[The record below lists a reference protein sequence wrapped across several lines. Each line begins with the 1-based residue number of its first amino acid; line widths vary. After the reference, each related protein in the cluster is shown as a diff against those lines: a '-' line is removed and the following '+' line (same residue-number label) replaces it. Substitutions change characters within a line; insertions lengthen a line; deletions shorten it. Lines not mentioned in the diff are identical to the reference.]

1 MSTSG
6 GTSFGIRRRMKN
18 AKTATDAMNASFA
31 MSFATG
37 RARSTNR
44 TEFALNRGKLL
55 VMALSTARHG
65 ARKGER
71 MDNICGNCEYYKYS
85 WDDEEYICTSEDS
98 EECGI
103 TVDYDGNCEYWEE
116 RDR

>member
-1 MSTSG
+1 
-6 GTSFGIRRRMKN
+6 
-18 AKTATDAMNASFA
+18 
-31 MSFATG
+31 
-37 RARSTNR
+37 
-44 TEFALNRGKLL
+44 
-55 VMALSTARHG
+55 
-65 ARKGER
+65 

-85 WDDEEYICTSEDS
+85 WDDDEYICISEDS